1 MARNSTHTLVMS
13 PGQRLEVSASPDVGT
28 AIVVAREALKYLQGT
43 SYHLAIAAAESLEQ
57 EQVDDEAW
65 SGHYVLT
72 CLLCGLAH
80 PQSPGKSD
88 LVAMQEHHM
97 EVHGFKAE
105 DLRLALRVNL
115 SDDKEYFIWAL
126 APAQANALGL
136 KQLCYL
142 RAVKKSVLSIKPAA
156 QPQDTAPRYT
166 TLVQKSSF
174 DGTPRLQE
182 VLVTGQD
189 EHAWYGYHRGD
200 AREEE
205 PPVWPRGEWEL
216 SGE

>member
-1 MARNSTHTLVMS
+1 MARNSTYTLVMS
-13 PGQRLEVSASPDVGT
+13 PGQRLEVSAPDVGT
-28 AIVVAREALKYLQGT
+28 AIAVAREALKYLQGT
-43 SYHLAIAAAESLEQ
+43 SYHLAIAAADSLEQ

-65 SGHYVLT
+65 GGHYVLT

-80 PQSPGKSD
+80 PQSSGKSD

-115 SDDKEYFIWAL
+115 PGDREHFIWAL
-126 APAQANALGL
+126 APAQANVLGL

-156 QPQDTAPRYT
+156 QPQDTANYT

-174 DGTPRLQE
+174 DSTPRLQE

-189 EHAWYGYHRGD
+189 EYAWYGYHRGD

-205 PPVWPRGEWEL
+205 PLVWPRGEWEL

>member
-1 MARNSTHTLVMS
+1 
-13 PGQRLEVSASPDVGT
+13 
-28 AIVVAREALKYLQGT
+28 
-43 SYHLAIAAAESLEQ
+43 
-57 EQVDDEAW
+57 
-65 SGHYVLT
+65 
-72 CLLCGLAH
+72 
-80 PQSPGKSD
+80 
-88 LVAMQEHHM
+88 MQEHHM

-115 SDDKEYFIWAL
+115 PGDGEHFIWAL
-126 APAQANALGL
+126 APAQANMHGL

-142 RAVKKSVLSIKPAA
+142 RAVKKSVLSIQPAA
-156 QPQDTAPRYT
+156 QPQDTANYT

-189 EHAWYGYHRGD
+189 EYAWYGYSRKDSG
-200 AREEE
+200 EEE
-205 PPVWPRGEWEL
+205 PLVWPKGEWEL